1 MSATAKTT
9 PTIEASFHNAAGAE
23 VGAHEKPVMF
33 QLKFSNGTTL
43 RVDGSDLDQGN
54 VAEACMW
61 HGLKQ
66 KLVDAAAI
74 ARNQETGKSATV
86 DDKYNAVLAVFERLL
101 SGQWNAPRAEG
112 TGAGG
117 LLLRA
122 MVQHTGKSHEDI
134 KTFLDGLTTEQQNA
148 LRKNPKIA
156 AIIATLKPEA
166 KANPSID
173 SDALLDAASK

>member
-1 MSATAKTT
+1 MADIKTT
-9 PTIEASFHNAAGAE
+9 PTIDANVFTNQADNPLDPNHTLTLTFSHGRTISLQ
-23 VGAHEKPVMF
+23 VG
-33 QLKFSNGTTL
+33 
-43 RVDGSDLDQGN
+43 DLSHTVLTQ
-54 VAEACMW
+54 ALM

-86 DDKYNAVLAVFERLL
+86 ADKYEAVKAVADRLVA
-101 SGQWNAPRAEG
+101 GAWNMPRAEG

-122 MVQHTGKSHEDI
+122 MVQHTGKTHEDI
-134 KTFLDGLTTEQQNA
+134 KTFLDGLTPEQQNA
-148 LRKNPKIA
+148 LRRNPKIA

-166 KANPSID
+166 KPNPAID
-173 SDALLDAASK
+173 SDALLDAASR